1 MDGRSSDKHSRVLD
15 QDDGVHGPHLNCAP
29 QHKQSKRF
37 KHFKHFKKLLSAR
50 RNQSQAGPKSNSLCF
65 LLLILILVDKS
76 AIRIPGYDAVNTPW
90 DIGREYVENSG
101 QDDL

>member
-37 KHFKHFKKLLSAR
+37 KHFKHSKKIIVGTEKSKSSR
-50 RNQSQAGPKSNSLCF
+50 TKVEFFVFSPTDSDFGRQVSNQ
-65 LLLILILVDKS
+65 D
-76 AIRIPGYDAVNTPW
+76 PW
-90 DIGREYVENSG
+90 I
-101 QDDL
+101 